1 MIHVFKMYIHSIPL
15 VEYLPGKGE
24 KKLLLTCLRRRV
36 NTTLITSLPRKGI
49 MISRLE
55 CIHRNGDAHIQHRP
69 YWKLEGLK
77 RRTDHKHTSQLTLL
91 GLRWGRYY

>member
-1 MIHVFKMYIHSIPL
+1 MFKIYIHSIPL

-36 NTTLITSLPRKGI
+36 NTTLITCLPRKGI
-49 MISRLE
+49 MISRHE

-91 GLRWGRYY
+91 GLRWGGYY